1 MLFLIS
7 INLSL
12 LGQVILTLKQADIIS
27 VLPDLP
33 DEAKIQL
40 QLVPYKGSLSTALP
54 TDLVIYRF
62 YEFTT

>member
-27 VLPDLP
+27 VLSDLP
-33 DEAKIQL
+33 DESKIQL

-54 TDLVIYRF
+54 TDPVIYRF
-62 YEFTT
+62 YEFTM

>member
-54 TDLVIYRF
+54 TDPVIYRF
-62 YEFTT
+62 YEFTM

>member
-27 VLPDLP
+27 VLSDLP

-54 TDLVIYRF
+54 TDPVIYRF
-62 YEFTT
+62 YEFTM

>member
-1 MLFLIS
+1 LLFQIK

-12 LGQVILTLKQADIIS
+12 LGQVTLTLKQADIIS
-27 VLPDLP
+27 VLSDLP
-33 DEAKIQL
+33 DESKIQL

>member
-54 TDLVIYRF
+54 TDPVIYRF